1 MKTLKAICTAAVLAL
16 VLTVT
21 AYAGDIHT
29 PGLTGDIST
38 PGVTQPPAT
47 VPGDIC
53 STGMESPATED
64 VGISELTAIL
74 LTLAAL
80 F

>member
-16 VLTVT
+16 ALTVT

-29 PGLTGDIST
+29 PGLTGEAST
-38 PGVTQPPAT
+38 PGVTQPPT
-47 VPGDIC
+47 NSGDIG
-53 STGMESPATED
+53 STDVETPAPED
-64 VGISELTAIL
+64 MCTPELTAIL

>member
-1 MKTLKAICTAAVLAL
+1 MKTLKAICIAVVLAL
-16 VLTVT
+16 TLTVT
-21 AYAGDIHT
+21 VYAGEVHT

-38 PGVTQPPAT
+38 PGVIQPAPA
-47 VPGDIC
+47 PGGG
-53 STGMESPATED
+53 SSGMELSTTED
-64 VGISELTAIL
+64 IGTSGLTAIL

>member
-16 VLTVT
+16 ALSVT
-21 AYAGDIHT
+21 AYAGDIQT
-29 PGLTGDIST
+29 PGLMGDIST
-38 PGVTQPPAT
+38 PGITQTLPG
-47 VPGDIC
+47 PGDIG
-53 STGMESPATED
+53 SPGLASPAPGD
-64 VGISELTAIL
+64 VSTPGLTAIL

>member
-1 MKTLKAICTAAVLAL
+1 MKTLKAICTAVVLAL
-16 VLTVT
+16 TLTVT
-21 AYAGDIHT
+21 AYAGEVHT

-38 PGVTQPPAT
+38 PGVTQLPA
-47 VPGDIC
+47 PGDIC
-53 STGMESPATED
+53 LTGMESPATED
-64 VGISELTAIL
+64 IGTSELTAIL

>member
-1 MKTLKAICTAAVLAL
+1 MKTLKAICTAAILAL
-16 VLTVT
+16 ALSVT

-29 PGLTGDIST
+29 PGLTGEIST
-38 PGVTQPPAT
+38 PSVPQPSPA
-47 VPGDIC
+47 PGDIG
-53 STGMESPATED
+53 STDLTSPASGEVSTP
-64 VGISELTAIL
+64 GLTAIL

>member
-16 VLTVT
+16 ALSVT
-21 AYAGDIHT
+21 TYAADIHT
-29 PGLTGDIST
+29 PGLTGEISS
-38 PGVTQPPAT
+38 PGVAQPPTASGEINS
-47 VPGDIC
+47 PGV
-53 STGMESPATED
+53 ESPAPED
-64 VGISELTAIL
+64 VGTPELTAIL

>member
-16 VLTVT
+16 ALTVT
-21 AYAGDIHT
+21 NNAAEIHT

-47 VPGDIC
+47 APRDID
-53 STGMESPATED
+53 STGMELPATED
-64 VGISELTAIL
+64 VSSAELTAIL

>member
-1 MKTLKAICTAAVLAL
+1 MKTLKAICTAVVLAL
-16 VLTVT
+16 ALAVNS
-21 AYAGDIHT
+21 YAAEIHT

-38 PGVTQPPAT
+38 PGVTQPAT
-47 VPGDIC
+47 PCDIC
-53 STGMESPATED
+53 LTGMESPATED
-64 VGISELTAIL
+64 VGTPELTAIL